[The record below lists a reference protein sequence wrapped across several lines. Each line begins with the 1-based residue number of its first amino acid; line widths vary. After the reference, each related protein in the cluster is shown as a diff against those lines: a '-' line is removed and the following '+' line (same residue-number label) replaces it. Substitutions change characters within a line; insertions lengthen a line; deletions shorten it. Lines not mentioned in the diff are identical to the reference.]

1 MKNKFLLIC
10 LMSIVSVMVMYILAL
25 CDNYN
30 FLSYV
35 LGMMV
40 GAFSTI
46 LGYSL
51 KD

>member
-1 MKNKFLLIC
+1 MKKVLSICLIC
-10 LMSIVSVMVMYILAL
+10 IITIVIMYILEL
-25 CDNYN
+25 CNNYN

-40 GAFSTI
+40 GYISVI
-46 LGYSL
+46 LGHSV